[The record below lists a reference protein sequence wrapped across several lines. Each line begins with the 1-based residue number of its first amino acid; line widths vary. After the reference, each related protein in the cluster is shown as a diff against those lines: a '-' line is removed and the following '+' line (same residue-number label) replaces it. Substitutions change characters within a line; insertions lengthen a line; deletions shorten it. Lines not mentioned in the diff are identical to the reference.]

1 MLFKLIRG
9 RENLEIVEIENFQD
23 FIDIINR
30 EAIS

>member
-1 MLFKLIRG
+1 MLFKFIRG

-30 EAIS
+30 EVIG

>member
-9 RENLEIVEIENFQD
+9 RENLEIVETENFQD